1 MAKKQSMVDR
11 NKIYAIRVPGAEKP
25 IAIALYADPDYE
37 GFKGICYL
45 TPPLRGHMIE
55 GKLGKETAQGFTF
68 KPKAQKGV
76 WEFIE
81 VTYDNFLEEYHTLA
95 EGSDEIL
102 AEVSNTQELQDWYHR
117 NFPM

>member
-1 MAKKQSMVDR
+1 MTKKKGIVDR
-11 NKIYAIRVPGAEKP
+11 NKIYAIKIPGTEKP

-37 GFKGICYL
+37 GFCGICYL
-45 TPPLRGHMIE
+45 TPPMRGHMIE
-55 GKLGKETAQGFTF
+55 GRVDSATERGFMFKPEGKEGE
-68 KPKAQKGV
+68 

-81 VTYDNFLEEYHTLA
+81 VTYDNFCKEYHTLA
-95 EGSDEIL
+95 EGGEEIL